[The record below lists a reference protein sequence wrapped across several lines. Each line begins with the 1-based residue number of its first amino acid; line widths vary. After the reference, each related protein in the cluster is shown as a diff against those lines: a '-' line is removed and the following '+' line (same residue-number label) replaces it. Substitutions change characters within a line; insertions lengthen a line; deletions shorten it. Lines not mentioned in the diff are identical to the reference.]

1 MKKSRT
7 KSKPNVSKNKSSH
20 YNLRNRPISSNET
33 KNLEKML
40 DQMKKELIGEITK
53 VAENIFNEH
62 KSQIIN
68 TFIESQIKEAPP
80 TQGINEEK
88 KETKSKK
95 SKKKIKDIASSEK
108 NDEKEDKNE
117 NNLAS
122 LSTDVKTKK
131 TTLSKK
137 SKSNKK
143 NNKKDSSPPNFGEKT
158 EASSLND
165 ISKIND
171 TTQKAKKIEN
181 NENEEFTADNNL
193 VGKKRKRSKA
203 NCAILDSITK
213 NDNNNDKKKS
223 KKLI

>member
-40 DQMKKELIGEITK
+40 DKMKKELIGEITK

-88 KETKSKK
+88 KGTKSKK
-95 SKKKIKDIASSEK
+95 SKKKIKDIAS
-108 NDEKEDKNE
+108 
-117 NNLAS
+117 
-122 LSTDVKTKK
+122 
-131 TTLSKK
+131 
-137 SKSNKK
+137 NKK
-143 NNKKDSSPPNFGEKT
+143 MMKK
-158 EASSLND
+158 
-165 ISKIND
+165 KIKMKI
-171 TTQKAKKIEN
+171 TWPLFQQMLKLKRLLYLRKVKVIKKIIKKILLLQTLAKKQ
-181 NENEEFTADNNL
+181 
-193 VGKKRKRSKA
+193 
-203 NCAILDSITK
+203 
-213 NDNNNDKKKS
+213 
-223 KKLI
+223 KLQA